1 MACGRI
7 PQASLP
13 DAQHAQVLER
23 IAFGSCNRESLPQP
37 LWSPILETRPDLW
50 IWLGDNIY
58 ADTEDMEVMR
68 QKYARQ
74 LANEG
79 YRQLRASVPV
89 IGIWDDHDYGA
100 N

>member
-1 MACGRI
+1 
-7 PQASLP
+7 
-13 DAQHAQVLER
+13 
-23 IAFGSCNRESLPQP
+23 
-37 LWSPILETRPDLW
+37 LWSPILDTHPNLW

-79 YRQLRASVPV
+79 YRRLRTSVPV

-100 N
+100 NDAGKEYPKKVESQ